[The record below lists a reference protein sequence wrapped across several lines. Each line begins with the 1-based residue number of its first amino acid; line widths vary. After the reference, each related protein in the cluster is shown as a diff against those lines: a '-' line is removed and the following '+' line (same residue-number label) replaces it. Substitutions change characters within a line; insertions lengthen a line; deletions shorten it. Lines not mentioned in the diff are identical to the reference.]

1 MPLPDE
7 QPSDFLDSV
16 AGFASLGSFGA
27 SVSGDESAS
36 GMDTDRGYLGSDE
49 EGPPSEWHL
58 GMSDIEEATASE
70 LMREIDPEL
79 VRRASA
85 AFDEIDV
92 EPSPEPPPGGILIQG
107 KGKGGGDGG
116 FAGIL
121 LAGAA
126 AFQILAWM
134 A

>member
-1 MPLPDE
+1 ME
-7 QPSDFLDSV
+7 SDRGV
-16 AGFASLGSFGA
+16 LGS
-27 SVSGDESAS
+27 VY
-36 GMDTDRGYLGSDE
+36 TDPRE
-49 EGPPSEWHL
+49 EIL
-58 GMSDIEEATASE
+58 TDIEEEASASQ
-70 LMREIDPEL
+70 LMRNIAPEL
-79 VRRASA
+79 IRGASA